1 MLANA
6 ETDSADIAVEGGIW
20 DHDNLAQTSNPFLSG
35 AFRKA
40 ALASHT
46 DGNPDT
52 VVTYGDVYSGS
63 MMRFFKV
70 TRLSIRN
77 LTMKNPVTYC
87 LQMAY
92 VRNIHADFALP
103 PGWTE
108 ARNPRYNWPLVWI
121 DGDLDIDSQSFDN
134 LSRREDPSA
143 RETIGVGAHTH
154 IENLAL
160 SNILQRAAPG
170 GAPVLLRN
178 AGRIDRLRLRDIDAG
193 GAPVLK
199 NAGDIDFVLTEH
211 S

>member
-40 ALASHT
+40 ARASHT

-52 VVTYGDVYSGS
+52 VVTYGDAYNGS

-92 VRNIHADFALP
+92 VRYFTVENIDFDMNLGNPVPMNMDGVHP
-103 PGWTE
+103 PR
-108 ARNPRYNWPLVWI
+108 ARR
-121 DGDLDIDSQSFDN
+121 
-134 LSRREDPSA
+134 SRSA
-143 RETIGVGAHTH
+143 RIHTSRTSRSPTSSS
-154 IENLAL
+154 APR
-160 SNILQRAAPG
+160 RAGHPSSSAT
-170 GAPVLLRN
+170 R
-178 AGRIDRLRLRDIDAG
+178 AGSTGSACATSTPATR
-193 GAPVLK
+193 P
-199 NAGDIDFVLTEH
+199 